1 MNNTD
6 AKAKTSDSKPSSAG
20 NDRTTVNNEPESEK
34 SILLAIEED
43 DEFDEF
49 DPCRWDT
56 HDEDAEDA
64 LQWQDN
70 WDDDDIEDDFTNNL
84 RAELSRNS
92 AK

>member
-6 AKAKTSDSKPSSAG
+6 AKTKTTDSKSSSAE
-20 NDRTTVNNEPESEK
+20 NDRKTVNTEPEPEK

-49 DPCRWDT
+49 DPCRWDA

-64 LQWQDN
+64 LQWQVI
-70 WDDDDIEDDFTNNL
+70 W
-84 RAELSRNS
+84 
-92 AK
+92 